1 MSIASEITRLNNA
14 KAAIKQSLTN
24 KGVEVSDSALLDEY
38 PALIDSIPMEGG
50 NPYYEDFY
58 NLITNNGTDMA
69 GLFSYC
75 TASELDLR
83 SLDTSKITNMQ
94 YMFAQCYSSSINIDG
109 WDTSNVTNMSNMFY
123 FFTGSVDI
131 SKLDTSSLTDVN
143 NMFSNANTDNI
154 ILTGLSFPKAT
165 KLDNM
170 FNSSTGTT
178 LDLSSWDISNITSLY
193 YMFTC
198 EHKKIDLTGWKTT
211 NVTNMS
217 STFYKYNSPLEELI
231 IPDWDMTNVTSSS
244 SFFHTNMPNLKLIDL
259 SRSNDATI
267 TKIASFLPTRTAT
280 TFGTV
285 LVPENISQATYDAL
299 IAKYWRPMGAA
310 MTPAPT
316 SIEIIAELDEILPGK
331 STKVYLGACEPWNAD
346 PNKAEIVLLSDSSIA
361 TMTDNEVTSTGT
373 GNIELAV
380 RLIDTQEIIGTK
392 TIVVSE
398 TDSYPNLVKFR
409 AVSTPGSYAI
419 LITVNGSGKKL
430 SDLTYDSYA
439 DVYSYDAGVP
449 ITKIQI
455 SYSSN
460 ISELIKL
467 NTSNITNMER
477 MFAGCGELVSVNS
490 QNWDTGN
497 VTNTG
502 WMFQNCSKLVSLD
515 LSNWDLTNT
524 PNAGSIFQG
533 CNALHTL
540 RLDNCSND
548 TINKLINSTAFPT
561 NAIEGVTRTIYC
573 KEANAAGLTPPTNW
587 VFSYVTEEEP
597 EVPVDPPVEEIPL
610 YVPDEFQ
617 NNTEITEVRT
627 MVNDSHDSLGYM
639 FFGCSN
645 LVSVNTEDWDTSN
658 VTDMTGMFQD
668 CTSLTQ
674 LDLSNFDTSNLAMMS
689 NMFQDCTSLTTL
701 DLSNWDTTFVFMP
714 NWDMREVFL
723 NCTALHTLRL
733 DNCNNDTISKII
745 KSSGFPANT
754 ISGVIKTIYCK
765 ESEAAGLTVPNGWVF
780 SFVEEEPD
788 TCEYCGEL
796 DCDGSC
802 QEEPCYYCGLPASE
816 CTCAPC
822 EQCGAYDCD
831 GSCTPCEYCGNYG
844 CAGTCQDPCPYCG
857 EVGCGGLCAQ
867 CEKCGMIGC
876 DGSCV
881 YCEQCGMYHD
891 PGASCSYCEYCD
903 MYHSP
908 GSSCPET
915 E

>member
-1 MSIASEITRLNNA
+1 MTIASEITRLNNA
-14 KAAIKQSLTN
+14 KAAIKQSLAN

-58 NLITNNGTDMA
+58 NLITNNGTDMT
-69 GLFSYC
+69 GLFAYC

-94 YMFAQCYSSSINIDG
+94 YMFAQCNSSSSINIDG
-109 WDTSNVTNMSNMFY
+109 WDTSKVTNMSNMFY

-170 FNSSTGTT
+170 FDSARGTT
-178 LDLSSWDISNITSLY
+178 LDLSSWDISNITSMSN
-193 YMFTC
+193 MFAC

-244 SFFHTNMPNLKLIDL
+244 SFFHTNMPKLKLIDL

-285 LVPENISQATYDAL
+285 LVPENISQAAYDAL

-316 SIEIIAELDEILPGK
+316 SCSIVAELDEISPGK
-331 STKVYLGACEPWNAD
+331 STKVYLGACEPWYAD
-346 PNKAEIVLLSDSSIA
+346 PNKAEIVLLSDNSIA
-361 TMTDNEVTSTGT
+361 TMTDNKVTSTGT

-380 RLIDTQEIIGTK
+380 RLIDTQEIISTK

-573 KEANAAGLTPPTNW
+573 KEENAAGLVAPTNW
-587 VFSYVTEEEP
+587 VFSYIPKEE
-597 EVPVDPPVEEIPL
+597 PPVEDIPL
-610 YVPDEFQ
+610 YVPGEFEYD
-617 NNTEITEVRT
+617 TIITEVEV
-627 MVNDSHDSLGYM
+627 MVDESHDDLSNM
-639 FFGCSN
+639 FNGCTN

-658 VTDMTGMFQD
+658 VSDMTGMFYG

-674 LDLSNFDTSNLAMMS
+674 LDLSNFNTVFVWSMS
-689 NMFQDCTSLTTL
+689 GMFQDCTSLTTL
-701 DLSNWDTTFVFMP
+701 DLSNWETASIMMP
-714 NWDMREVFL
+714 DWDIRDMFL
-723 NCTALHTLRL
+723 RCTALHTLRL
-733 DNCNNDTISKII
+733 DNCDKDTISKILSDI
-745 KSSGFPANT
+745 KNIHKSLDA
-754 ISGVIKTIYCK
+754 
-765 ESEAAGLTVPNGWVF
+765 LT
-780 SFVEEEPD
+780 
-788 TCEYCGEL
+788 
-796 DCDGSC
+796 
-802 QEEPCYYCGLPASE
+802 
-816 CTCAPC
+816 
-822 EQCGAYDCD
+822 
-831 GSCTPCEYCGNYG
+831 
-844 CAGTCQDPCPYCG
+844 
-857 EVGCGGLCAQ
+857 
-867 CEKCGMIGC
+867 
-876 DGSCV
+876 
-881 YCEQCGMYHD
+881 
-891 PGASCSYCEYCD
+891 
-903 MYHSP
+903 
-908 GSSCPET
+908 
-915 E
+915 